1 MIHFKVVYTFAETHR
16 VVLNQIL
23 RQSTTPLS
31 DGPFAVLVNH
41 TRLLDFD
48 VKRRYFRQELEKLD
62 KVSGLKISFLG
73 ATPPTLFQCHF
84 FL

>member
-1 MIHFKVVYTFAETHR
+1 MINFNVLYVFTETHR

-62 KVSGLKISFLG
+62 KVSGLRFISFL
-73 ATPPTLFQCHF
+73 HF
-84 FL
+84 